1 MKARYVASFA
11 LVAALVAVSTAAART
26 DSPTRASASKI
37 TVWLQVDAQTGWPDL
52 VASTNSAFQKAHPGT
67 TVDVQ

>member
-37 TVWLQVDAQTGWPDL
+37 TVWLQVDAQTGWPDSYNFHRPNTPFPAQL
-52 VASTNSAFQKAHPGT
+52 AAS
-67 TVDVQ
+67 